1 MLMLITGIIKK
12 EEGPWWS
19 ATADA
24 IGAFTQGRS
33 VKGAESMLKELV
45 ETMIDQ
51 PGFRAEVVTAGTS
64 ARGVISVFVDSNDPA
79 ALAARVL
86 RYQREVNGLSLA
98 EVSAV
103 LGMSSRNAYARYEQG
118 KTEPTI
124 GKYSQ
129 LLEAVSPGMSL
140 VIGGRR
146 PVKAAPR
153 KPAPKVSRLVR

>member
-1 MLMLITGIIKK
+1 MLIAGIIKK

-19 ATADA
+19 ATAEA
-24 IGAFTQGRS
+24 LGAFTQGRS
-33 VKGAESMLKELV
+33 IKGAESMLKELV
-45 ETMIDQ
+45 ETMVNQ
-51 PGFRAEVVTAGTS
+51 PGFRVKVVTAGTT
-64 ARGVISVFVDSNDPA
+64 RGVVSVFVESNDPA

-86 RYQREVNGLSLA
+86 KYQREVNGLTLA
-98 EVSAV
+98 DVSAV

-129 LLEAVSPGMSL
+129 LLEAVSPGMAV

-146 PVKAAPR
+146 PTKSARKGVKRPLHRALT
-153 KPAPKVSRLVR
+153 SR